1 MSLEAAPYQLLG
13 VSHVLQPWSE
23 PIQDL
28 EQLRAN
34 IANAP
39 PNVLFVHLLQC
50 HLRSAGAAELPMDD
64 VSHWVAAVVQDYETA
79 EKLWFALAYS
89 EPGAEPARKALLDV
103 LEKMPA
109 SRRHERRGPPGGE
122 LTMLTSVSVPY
133 PVGEPQDDPQALVE
147 ELMRADVSVWFL
159 HLLEE
164 PWTRGARPTLTA
176 WLHARGQVRMARWL
190 DECAHSG
197 LPLEKASA
205 RFQRRLRFGQVR
217 RRLAEGDHVPG
228 HEPPPHV
235 TREAAHVL
243 AKRLAGEEPKS

>member
-34 IANAP
+34 LANAP
-39 PNVLFVHLLQC
+39 TNVLFVHLLQC
-50 HLRSAGAAELPMDD
+50 HLRSAAAAELPMDD
-64 VSHWVAAVVQDYETA
+64 VSHWVAAVVQDHETA
-79 EKLWFALAYS
+79 EKLWFALAYA

-103 LEKMPA
+103 LDRMPA
-109 SRRHERRGPPGGE
+109 SRRHERRGPPGGAF
-122 LTMLTSVSVPY
+122 TMLTSMSVPY
-133 PVGEPQDDPQALVE
+133 PFGEPHDDPIALVE
-147 ELMRADVSVWFL
+147 DLMRADLSVWFL

-164 PWTRGARPTLTA
+164 PWHRGARPSLTA
-176 WLHARGQVRMARWL
+176 WLHARGETRLAQWL

-205 RFQRRLRFGQVR
+205 RFQRRWRLGQVR
-217 RRLAEGDHVPG
+217 RRLAEGEHVAG

-235 TREAAHVL
+235 TREAATLL
-243 AKRLAGEEPKS
+243 ARKLAGEEKK